1 MTNYLIISSLLNFL
15 AAFVLAFAVVLRG
28 RNNRI
33 NVRFGVFAF
42 TVGCW
47 SAGYFLWQIS
57 PGATRALFFT
67 RFLMLAA
74 YFVPITFLH
83 FVLHL
88 CGEER
93 KGWVRTGY
101 AIAIGFGLLNFTPL
115 MVQDVRPVLEFAQWP
130 RAGRWFF
137 TYLLFFV
144 IYTGYAILHLLR
156 SRRGATGGRAAQ
168 LRYILIATMVG
179 FPGGAT
185 NFPLWYGVPIPPL
198 GNALV
203 FLYLV
208 IMAHAVSRYH
218 LPLVTYDFVQAA
230 VYMGLSVTLAIF
242 FLVGYTVCAPLVGM
256 DLDSSTLLNGFLLA
270 TLVSLF
276 YLWAV
281 PRLKRGADRVLEQTY
296 LRRRSGQHV
305 RLKEL
310 SQRVIT
316 ISSEQ
321 EMFSYA
327 VREIAQTLD
336 IAHAGI
342 LLRGEYD
349 NAYSLRAGV
358 AWDREGFTARS
369 LPADSALVELLQQ
382 KLEPVLFDGTE
393 GELDE
398 PVLAQLEA
406 LRATMP
412 FEAAFPIISDNSVLG
427 ALVLGPRGDRER
439 YTENDLSLLE
449 SVCLQLAVNMRARQL
464 ERRSNQTEKLIA
476 LGTLAAGLAHEMR
489 NPLVSIQ
496 TFSALLRERGSDP
509 DFLQEFSNVVQR
521 DVNRIA
527 SIVENVSTFA
537 ESNQVQLTEVQ
548 LADVLRTVAE
558 IFGAELTRSH
568 VQLILPT
575 APLLAIRG
583 NYSQLLQVFLNLV
596 QNAVQAMEDRP
607 DSRIVVT
614 AQPKSSGTALLC
626 VSVTDNGPG
635 IDPLLLPR
643 IFDPFITTKDTGQ
656 RRGKHGMGLGLAIV
670 KRIVQQHH
678 GEIEVQSTLGAG
690 TMFRIYLPLT

>member
-1 MTNYLIISSLLNFL
+1 
-15 AAFVLAFAVVLRG
+15 
-28 RNNRI
+28 
-33 NVRFGVFAF
+33 
-42 TVGCW
+42 
-47 SAGYFLWQIS
+47 
-57 PGATRALFFT
+57 
-67 RFLMLAA
+67 
-74 YFVPITFLH
+74 
-83 FVLHL
+83 
-88 CGEER
+88 
-93 KGWVRTGY
+93 
-101 AIAIGFGLLNFTPL
+101 
-115 MVQDVRPVLEFAQWP
+115 
-130 RAGRWFF
+130 
-137 TYLLFFV
+137 
-144 IYTGYAILHLLR
+144 
-156 SRRGATGGRAAQ
+156 
-168 LRYILIATMVG
+168 
-179 FPGGAT
+179 
-185 NFPLWYGVPIPPL
+185 
-198 GNALV
+198 
-203 FLYLV
+203 
-208 IMAHAVSRYH
+208 
-218 LPLVTYDFVQAA
+218 
-230 VYMGLSVTLAIF
+230 
-242 FLVGYTVCAPLVGM
+242 
-256 DLDSSTLLNGFLLA
+256 
-270 TLVSLF
+270 
-276 YLWAV
+276 
-281 PRLKRGADRVLEQTY
+281 
-296 LRRRSGQHV
+296 
-305 RLKEL
+305 
-310 SQRVIT
+310 
-316 ISSEQ
+316 
-321 EMFSYA
+321 
-327 VREIAQTLD
+327 
-336 IAHAGI
+336 
-342 LLRGEYD
+342 
-349 NAYSLRAGV
+349 
-358 AWDREGFTARS
+358 
-369 LPADSALVELLQQ
+369 
-382 KLEPVLFDGTE
+382 
-393 GELDE
+393 
-398 PVLAQLEA
+398 
-406 LRATMP
+406 
-412 FEAAFPIISDNSVLG
+412 
-427 ALVLGPRGDRER
+427 
-439 YTENDLSLLE
+439 
-449 SVCLQLAVNMRARQL
+449 MRARQL